1 MNCYID
7 LDGALNCFVRD
18 LTKIFNENGYMFSPN
33 NKSIYLVDTTKKE
46 VIGIDE
52 KTLPLQS
59 INATWSWKK
68 IKNLII

>member
-18 LTKIFNENGYMFSPN
+18 LTKIFNEKGYMFSPN
-33 NKSIYLVDTTKKE
+33 NKSIYLVDTIKKE

-59 INATWSWKK
+59 INSTWSWKK
-68 IKNLII
+68 IKNLIT